1 MFIQSG
7 DRGNWVNASQA
18 AGACVD
24 AFGSAIGVLVQAG
37 QEYRMNAT
45 YEKALAYIDEL
56 EGNQSE
62 LIGHCDGLAAR
73 LLDSQADL
81 ERARASAR
89 QLRIDRF
96 NANRRI
102 AELEAQLAS
111 RQ

>member
-7 DRGNWVNASQA
+7 DRSNFMSA
-18 AGACVD
+18 AQGVDGCVA
-24 AFGSAIGVLVQAG
+24 AFGSALGVLAQAG
-37 QEYRMNAT
+37 QEYRQNVAYDNA
-45 YEKALAYIDEL
+45 LDFIDEL
-56 EGNQSE
+56 KGDNAE
-62 LIGHCDGLAAR
+62 LIGHCHDLMNK
-73 LLDSQADL
+73 L
-81 ERARASAR
+81 ERAQASAR

>member
-7 DRGNWVNASQA
+7 DRSNYMNAMQ
-18 AGACVD
+18 GVD
-24 AFGSAIGVLVQAG
+24 ACLAGFGSALGVLAEAG
-37 QEYRMNAT
+37 QEYRQNVAYDNA
-45 YEKALAYIDEL
+45 LDFIDEL
-56 EGNQSE
+56 KDNNTQ
-62 LIGHCDGLAAR
+62 LIGHWHELMDK
-73 LLDSQADL
+73 L
-81 ERARASAR
+81 ERAQASAR